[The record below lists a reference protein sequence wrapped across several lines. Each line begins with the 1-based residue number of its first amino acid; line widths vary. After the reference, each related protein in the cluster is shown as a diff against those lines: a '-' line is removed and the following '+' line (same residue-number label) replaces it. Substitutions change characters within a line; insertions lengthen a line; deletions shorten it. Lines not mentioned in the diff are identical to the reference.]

1 MAGVEI
7 VPPPE
12 GEADSSAVLRNDN
25 PEEVVGVASE
35 GDVVAW
41 VDAAKEAVA
50 IAAAARGSTLMERSS

>member
-25 PEEVVGVASE
+25 PEEV
-35 GDVVAW
+35 
-41 VDAAKEAVA
+41 DAAKEAVA